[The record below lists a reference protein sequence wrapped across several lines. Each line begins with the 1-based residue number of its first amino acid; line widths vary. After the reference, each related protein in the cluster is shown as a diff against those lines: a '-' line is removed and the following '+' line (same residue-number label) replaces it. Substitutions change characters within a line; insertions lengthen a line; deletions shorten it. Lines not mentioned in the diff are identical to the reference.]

1 MRFLAALQFLILK
14 TEGALEH
21 FKNLS
26 SSSPVF
32 TLSKHTI
39 FRQSHSLA
47 TVLLNDLIRTF
58 LYNVQVHAQ
67 HLSIHYMSY

>member
-32 TLSKHTI
+32 ALSKQTI
-39 FRQSHSLA
+39 FRQSQSLA
-47 TVLLNDLIRTF
+47 TVLFVPDHNGGWAEEVNACFLN
-58 LYNVQVHAQ
+58 
-67 HLSIHYMSY
+67 SYIVYL